1 MAVVATVSEG
11 YDLDSIWT
19 QVDRGTAEDAASY
32 YLQAS
37 ESGGEP
43 PGRWRGPGAKT
54 LGFRYGRAD

>member
-1 MAVVATVSEG
+1 MTWTPSGRRWTATRRK
-11 YDLDSIWT
+11 T
-19 QVDRGTAEDAASY
+19 AASY

-54 LGFRYGRAD
+54 LGFGYRRAD